1 MGKNN
6 GTTRT
11 GTAGNPKGL
20 MDSSAVANEQPSW
33 FASQTAL
40 LNYGDTLKDNP
51 LRESFSN
58 VIEGELEVTKG
69 DIKTIAY
76 KNIPDAEFNKEKNRL
91 AQDIPAFIA
100 SANYLGW
107 ADTEPGKHL
116 EAAYFAYYNKITKRE
131 FILCLRKMKSTGRF
145 KPYAII
151 SREKFNID
159 LAGREIH
166 KEKPNK

>member
-1 MGKNN
+1 MAKGN

-11 GTAGNPKGL
+11 GSPTSPKGL
-20 MDSSAVANEQPSW
+20 VDTSSIPKQPSW
-33 FASQTAL
+33 IESQNNL
-40 LNYGDTLKDNP
+40 LKYGDTLKDNP
-51 LRESFSN
+51 LIENFSN
-58 VIEGELEVTKG
+58 VIDGEIEITKG

-76 KNIPDAEFNKEKNRL
+76 KNIPDAEFNEEKNRL

-100 SANYLGW
+100 SSNYLGW
-107 ADTEPGKHL
+107 ADTVPGKHP
-116 EAAYFAYYNKITKRE
+116 EAAYFAYYNKITKKE